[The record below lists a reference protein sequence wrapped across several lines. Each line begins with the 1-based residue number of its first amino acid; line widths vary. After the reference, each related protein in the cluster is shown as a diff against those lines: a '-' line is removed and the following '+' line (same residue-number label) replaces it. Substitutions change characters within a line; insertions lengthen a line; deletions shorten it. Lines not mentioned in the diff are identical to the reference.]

1 MSSAP
6 NKGGQMTGG
15 NKALQIWETRRR
27 MKKHQDNVKCAK
39 ATPETTARM
48 VAIPIRIRRAKER
61 YDEKKTAHVSLFASY
76 LVEYVSL

>member
-1 MSSAP
+1 MSSAAP
-6 NKGGQMTGG
+6 NKSGPISGG

-27 MKKHQDNVKCAK
+27 MKKHQHNVRCAK

-61 YDEKKTAHVSLFASY
+61 YEEKKTAHVSSLF
-76 LVEYVSL
+76 